1 MATSRVLLIYTGG
14 TIGMVEDPETGR
26 LKAFD
31 FDHLDRQIPELS
43 RIDAHLEAISLEEPI
58 DSSDMNPVI
67 WKKIAA
73 IIFNNYHEFDGFVV
87 LHGSDTMAFT
97 ASALSFMLQ
106 GLKKPVIL
114 TGSQLP
120 IGTIRTDGKENLI
133 TSIEIAATKD
143 KSGNSLI
150 QEVALYFEYTLY
162 RGNRTTKVSAHA
174 FEAFQSPNYPELAEA
189 GVSIA
194 YNPSAFFITPF
205 SDIHISSKMDD
216 RVALLKIFP
225 GFSPALY
232 TALFDVEKVKAVVLE
247 TFGSGNVPNQKDFF
261 ELIKRYIQAGGIVI
275 NVTQCFSGAVD
286 QGKYANSSMLNTLG
300 VISAKDMT
308 TEAAITKIMFL
319 LGNSKSVESIKED
332 FYRNIV
338 GEVVSTA
345 L

>member
-1 MATSRVLLIYTGG
+1 MAVSRVLLIYTGG

-31 FDHLDRQIPELS
+31 FDHLDQKIPELS
-43 RIDAHLEAISLEEPI
+43 RIDADLDAISLEKPI
-58 DSSDMNPVI
+58 DSSDMNPEV
-67 WKKIAA
+67 WKELAE
-73 IIFNNYHEFDGFVV
+73 IIFTNYNEFDGFVV

-106 GLKKPVIL
+106 GLNKPIVL

-150 QEVALYFEYTLY
+150 QEVVLYFEYTLY

-174 FEAFQSPNYPELAEA
+174 FEAFQSPNYPKLAEA

-194 YNPSAFFITPF
+194 YNPSAFYISPYT
-205 SDIHISSKMDD
+205 DLHISCKMDD

-232 TALFDVEKVKAVVLE
+232 DDLFDVKRVKAVVLE
-247 TFGSGNVPNQKDFF
+247 TFGSGNVPNRQDFF
-261 ELIKRYIQAGGIVI
+261 ELIENYIKKGGIVI
-275 NVTQCFSGAVD
+275 NVTQCFSGSVD
-286 QGKYANSSMLNTLG
+286 QGKYANSSMLNFLG

-319 LGNSKSVESIKED
+319 LGNSNSVEAVKED
-332 FYRNIV
+332 FVRSIV
-338 GEVVSTA
+338 GEVIKVP